1 MRSSYTATR
10 TVLERS
16 RTALLTVPLCHGPE
30 WNGTVYTTQPK
41 VYRSENGSIAQ
52 NARIMSVK
60 WSVSEFFRN
69 IFDTDLI

>member
-1 MRSSYTATR
+1 MARHSVA
-10 TVLERS
+10 
-16 RTALLTVPLCHGPE
+16 
-30 WNGTVYTTQPK
+30 TQPK

-52 NARIMSVK
+52 NARIRSVK